1 MVKDEY
7 EILAFNDLN
16 VAHAY
21 LDTLAGVL
29 RSLTQENSPLSGD
42 LEKAY
47 LGLSE
52 FTYKYKFR
60 LDDIASIS
68 GKIDE
73 ARAKH
78 RDVIAKNSD
87 LVQQNAELAKHLTL
101 ARGQCLE
108 LQEENES
115 LFDTGDFINLI
126 YGGFA
131 DQNSGFL

>member
-29 RSLTQENSPLSGD
+29 RSLTQENSPLRGD
-42 LEKAY
+42 LEKSY

-60 LDDIASIS
+60 LDDISSVS
-68 GKIDE
+68 GKIEE
-73 ARAKH
+73 ARLKH

-87 LVQQNAELAKHLTL
+87 LVQQNAELSKHLTL

-108 LQEENES
+108 LQEENER
-115 LFDTGDFINLI
+115 LKLRLDEVLEGLKFYLPI
-126 YGGFA
+126 
-131 DQNSGFL
+131 